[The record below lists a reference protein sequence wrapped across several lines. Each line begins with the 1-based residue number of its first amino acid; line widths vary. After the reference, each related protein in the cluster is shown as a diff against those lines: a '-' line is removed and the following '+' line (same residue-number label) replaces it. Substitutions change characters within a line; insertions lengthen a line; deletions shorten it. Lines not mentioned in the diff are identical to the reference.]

1 MSGTVDDLSDSD
13 EDDFPPGFLTSNL
26 TEERDSDEEFDA
38 PVGSGTVVEKEVPS
52 HRPQPSVEFT
62 PLLYREKKCVLDNTL
77 HAFMLVLR
85 RHWKSSLSSL
95 PLHSLH

>member
-38 PVGSGTVVEKEVPS
+38 PLNSGAVVETEVPS
-52 HRPQPSVEFT
+52 RRPQASVEFT
-62 PLLYREKKCVLDNTL
+62 PLLYREKKCVLDYTPFTL
-77 HAFMLVLR
+77 TPVETYIKWIHLMPLCTR
-85 RHWKSSLSSL
+85 R
-95 PLHSLH
+95 